1 LRGLAREWLL
11 TGFQLLQ
18 GLSVR
23 VCYAGTQL
31 VRLAI
36 QEIVAGGADEV
47 VLEAEVTNGGALA
60 LYEGLGFLRDKR
72 LLRCVAGTPSCAPP
86 PAAAHTHCAAPGAGI
101 T

>member
-1 LRGLAREWLL
+1 MAVS
-11 TGFQLLQ
+11 QLLQ

-72 LLRCVAGTPSCAPP
+72 LLRCAAVTSACTPASCSSSP
-86 PAAAHTHCAAPGAGI
+86 H
-101 T
+101 